1 MSIQDSTA
9 GSRETPT
16 RAGSGRGRERS
27 ANANVTSPS
36 RDSMLADAWLEGNR
50 QLVEANEFFA
60 LAIEPDAIVKG
71 APGRKERQWVPS
83 IWARRDNARALRV

>member
-9 GSRETPT
+9 GSREIPT
-16 RAGSGRGRERS
+16 RAG
-27 ANANVTSPS
+27 
-36 RDSMLADAWLEGNR
+36 ADAWLDGNR

-71 APGRKERQWVPS
+71 APGRKERPWVPS
-83 IWARRDNARALRV
+83 IWARRDSGRAVRV